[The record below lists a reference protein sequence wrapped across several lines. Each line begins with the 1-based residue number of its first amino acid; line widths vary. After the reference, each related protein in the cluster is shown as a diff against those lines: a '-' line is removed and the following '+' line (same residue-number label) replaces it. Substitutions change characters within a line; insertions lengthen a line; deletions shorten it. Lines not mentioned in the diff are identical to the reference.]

1 MKSSGIQLLAERWS
15 KIISDDPKDQKDIE
29 DKVSSSLQS
38 KETED
43 MEALSDRF
51 QQIRDRDP
59 EFLKNLFFI
68 VGGDG
73 SNLDQDCDK
82 KDPYDFTDILPKAK
96 DSKELGS
103 NQLSESGKPLAQYS
117 SDEIRQI
124 CGRYNLMSLENFL
137 NILNRIN
144 MATSGNLLKDTTP
157 KAQS

>member
-1 MKSSGIQLLAERWS
+1 MKRSGIQLLAERWS
-15 KIISDDPKDQKDIE
+15 KIISDNPEDQKDIE

-38 KETED
+38 KDTQD

-51 QQIRDRDP
+51 QQVRDRDP

-73 SNLDQDCDK
+73 ANLEPDCDK
-82 KDPYDFTDILPKAK
+82 QDPYDFTSIIPTGKGTK
-96 DSKELGS
+96 VQSKKELK
-103 NQLSESGKPLAQYS
+103 ESGKPLADYS

-137 NILNRIN
+137 SILNRIN

-157 KAQS
+157 KPQG

>member
-51 QQIRDRDP
+51 QQVRDLDP
-59 EFLKNLFFI
+59 DFLKHLFFI

-73 SNLDQDCDK
+73 TNLDPECDK
-82 KDPYDFTDILPKAK
+82 KDPLDFTSIIPTGKGTK
-96 DSKELGS
+96 VHGKKELK
-103 NQLSESGKPLAQYS
+103 ESGKPLADYS

-124 CGRYNLMSLENFL
+124 CGRYNLMSLESFL

-144 MATSGNLLKDTTP
+144 MATSGNLLKDNPP
-157 KAQS
+157 KAQG